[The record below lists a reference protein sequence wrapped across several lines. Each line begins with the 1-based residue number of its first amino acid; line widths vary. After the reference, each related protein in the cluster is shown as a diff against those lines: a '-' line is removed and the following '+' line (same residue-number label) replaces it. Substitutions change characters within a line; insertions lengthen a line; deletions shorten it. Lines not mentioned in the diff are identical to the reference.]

1 MIGQIMADL
10 VSREAD
16 QIDRNTF
23 KEERSFRT
31 AITTNDVIEQINKD
45 QQIQKNQHN
54 EESFHIEGNET
65 ETEEVDKQQKIT
77 TPMIVQEKKRTDY
90 NSDDEGLLNENQDKS
105 ILENFS
111 KSSVCSICKSRR
123 PNNEC
128 QRKFTYEE
136 LEAATE
142 GFSIMYSL
150 SEGEYGPAFKGQL
163 DNKLKIAI
171 KKIQVTSL
179 QEEKVFM
186 SEVQLL
192 TTARHENLIMLLGS
206 CLRESKLLIVYEY
219 ACNGSL
225 DQYLSSKVK
234 YVNVKLRTCYYKRGL
249 KSMFMQ
255 GKVVDY

>member
-1 MIGQIMADL
+1 MADL

-23 KEERSFRT
+23 KKERSFRT
-31 AITTNDVIEQINKD
+31 AITTSDIIEQINKD
-45 QQIQKNQHN
+45 QHIQKNQHD
-54 EESFHIEGNET
+54 EEIFHTEGNEI
-65 ETEEVDKQQKIT
+65 ETKAEDKQQKIF
-77 TPMIVQEKKRTDY
+77 QEKKQTDY
-90 NSDDEGLLNENQDKS
+90 NSDDEGLLQENQDKS

-128 QRKFTYEE
+128 QRKFNYEE

-179 QEEKVFM
+179 QEEKLFI
-186 SEVQLL
+186 SEVKLL
-192 TTARHENLIMLLGS
+192 TAARHENLVMLLGS
-206 CLRESKLLIVYEY
+206 CLRENKLLIVYEY

-234 YVNVKLRTCYYKRGL
+234 YVNVKLRTFYYKRGL
-249 KSMFMQ
+249 KSKFMQ

>member
-1 MIGQIMADL
+1 MADL

-31 AITTNDVIEQINKD
+31 AITTNDMIEHINKD
-45 QQIQKNQHN
+45 QQIQKTEHN
-54 EESFHIEGNET
+54 EESFHIEGNEI
-65 ETEEVDKQQKIT
+65 ETKGEDKQQKIF
-77 TPMIVQEKKRTDY
+77 QEKKHMDY
-90 NSDDEGLLNENQDKS
+90 NSDDEGLLNENQDKN

-150 SEGEYGPAFKGQL
+150 SEGEYGPAFKGKL

-192 TTARHENLIMLLGS
+192 TTARHENLIMVLGS
-206 CLRESKLLIVYEY
+206 CLRENKLLIVYEY

-225 DQYLSSKVK
+225 DQYLSSKIK

-249 KSMFMQ
+249 KSKFMQ

>member
-1 MIGQIMADL
+1 MTDL

-31 AITTNDVIEQINKD
+31 TITSNDMIEQINKD

-54 EESFHIEGNET
+54 EESFRVEGNEI
-65 ETEEVDKQQKIT
+65 ETKAEDKQQKIL
-77 TPMIVQEKKRTDY
+77 QEKKQMDY

-105 ILENFS
+105 IFEKFS

-192 TTARHENLIMLLGS
+192 TNTRHENMIMLLGS
-206 CLRESKLLIVYEY
+206 CLRENKLLIVYEY

-234 YVNVKLRTCYYKRGL
+234 YVNVKLRNCHYI
-249 KSMFMQ
+249 
-255 GKVVDY
+255 